1 MEGIGDGV
9 VVLEGWGIGRR
20 RGCAAVHSR
29 IRTRTSVVVREVRVR
44 ILATTSRWGMGRLG
58 GFGMGF
64 VATIMFG
71 DVKGAGG

>member
-1 MEGIGDGV
+1 M
-9 VVLEGWGIGRR
+9 
-20 RGCAAVHSR
+20 HSR